1 MPAPGRGWAVRCAGA
16 AGGAGARSGP
26 ANPSNMYLLT
36 IVVITTNMEAMT
48 SIVQRELRQKSP
60 PASLE
65 AEVFLALQLAANR
78 VLDPWARYL
87 KTEGLTHG
95 QYNVLRILRGARPA
109 ALGCGEIAERMI
121 SRDPDITRLLD
132 RLEKQGLV
140 ERHRD
145 QDDRRAVRTRI
156 SPAGLTL
163 LERLEIPSAMVRDA
177 LEPLGRRRLKELNAL
192 LAAVIEQAGR
202 LADGPV
208 PSITTQARK

>member
-1 MPAPGRGWAVRCAGA
+1 MQ
-16 AGGAGARSGP
+16 
-26 ANPSNMYLLT
+26 
-36 IVVITTNMEAMT
+36 

-60 PASLE
+60 LASLE

-78 VLDPWARYL
+78 VLDPWARFL

-95 QYNVLRILRGARPA
+95 QYNVLRILRGARPE

-145 QDDRRAVRTRI
+145 GADRRAVRTRI
-156 SPAGLTL
+156 SPAGLNL
-163 LERLEIPSAMVRDA
+163 LERLEVPSAMVHGA
-177 LEPLGRRRLKELNAL
+177 LTQLGRRRLKELNSL
-192 LAAVIEQAGR
+192 LAAVIDRAGS
-202 LADGPV
+202 LADSPAL
-208 PSITTQARK
+208 SITTQTRK